1 MRLFF
6 LSVFLF
12 SIVACNAPQPDATA
26 NEQPAAPTE
35 KTPAPAVAPV
45 TTGPLLP
52 SISNEFMKMLW
63 ENTTYVD
70 YTFYTLPMSM
80 SFDNQPAIQNV
91 LGHLEARP
99 VALPST
105 CKPTGRAFFQKDGEE
120 LGVAEFYLHTDCRC
134 FVFLKDGKPAHSNRI
149 KDQGLEF
156 YQNSIRQAV
165 KQTQQKAQ

>member
-1 MRLFF
+1 MRLVFYTFF
-6 LSVFLF
+6 ALMVL
-12 SIVACNAPQPDATA
+12 ACNAPKTDASA
-26 NEQPAAPTE
+26 SNEQTAPAPESSEAPT
-35 KTPAPAVAPV
+35 V

-52 SISNEFMKMLW
+52 SISQDYMKMLW
-63 ENTTYVD
+63 DSTTYVD

-80 SFDNQPAIQNV
+80 SFDNKPAIQNV
-91 LGHLEARP
+91 LGHLEAIP

-134 FVFLKDGKPAHSNRI
+134 FVFLKDGKPAYSNRI
-149 KDQGLEF
+149 KDSGMEF

>member
-6 LSVFLF
+6 CSIFVLF
-12 SIVACNAPQPDATA
+12 IIACNSPKPETETKT
-26 NEQPAAPTE
+26 EQTTPPTE
-35 KTPAPAVAPV
+35 TLATPPV

-52 SISNEFMKMLW
+52 SISQEFMQMLW
-63 ENTTYVD
+63 ENTSYVD

-80 SFDNQPAIQNV
+80 SFDNKPAIQNV
-91 LGHLEARP
+91 LSHLEAQP

-105 CKPTGRAFFQKDGEE
+105 CKPTGRAFFQKDGED

-149 KDQGLEF
+149 KDKGLEF

-165 KQTQQKAQ
+165 KQTQQNAQ

>member
-1 MRLFF
+1 MRLFI
-6 LSVFLF
+6 S
-12 SIVACNAPQPDATA
+12 SIFALLILACNSPKPDTPTKPEQAAPAT
-26 NEQPAAPTE
+26 ESPAAP
-35 KTPAPAVAPV
+35 AV
-45 TTGPLLP
+45 TTGPMLP
-52 SISNEFMKMLW
+52 SISQEFMQMLW
-63 ENTTYVD
+63 DNTSYVD

-91 LGHLEARP
+91 LAHLEATP

-105 CKPTGRAFFQKDGEE
+105 CKPTGRAFFQKDGED

-149 KDQGLEF
+149 KDKGLEF

-165 KQTQQKAQ
+165 QQTQQNAQ

>member
-6 LSVFLF
+6 LSFALLF
-12 SIVACNAPQPDATA
+12 FACNPSKPDSQTSTQPPAPVKESTSPPAATA
-26 NEQPAAPTE
+26 
-35 KTPAPAVAPV
+35 
-45 TTGPLLP
+45 GPLLP
-52 SISNEFMKMLW
+52 SISNDFMKMLW
-63 ENTTYVD
+63 ENTSYVD

-99 VALPST
+99 VALAST
-105 CKPTGRAFFQKDGEE
+105 CKPTGRAFFQKDGED

-149 KDQGLEF
+149 KDEGLEF

-165 KQTQQKAQ
+165 QQTQQKAQ

>member
-1 MRLFF
+1 MR
-6 LSVFLF
+6 FLF
-12 SIVACNAPQPDATA
+12 CFFSALIILACNSPKADGPTNEKQTA
-26 NEQPAAPTE
+26 SVPESPVTPPA
-35 KTPAPAVAPV
+35 V

-52 SISNEFMKMLW
+52 SISQDFMKMLW
-63 ENTTYVD
+63 DSTTYVD

-80 SFDNQPAIQNV
+80 SFDNKPAIQNV
-91 LGHLEARP
+91 LGHLEAKP

-105 CKPTGRAFFQKDGEE
+105 CKPTGRAFFQRDGEE

-134 FVFLKDGKPAHSNRI
+134 FVFLEDGKPAHSNRI
-149 KDQGLEF
+149 KDSGLEF

>member
-1 MRLFF
+1 MRSFF
-6 LSVFLF
+6 F
-12 SIVACNAPQPDATA
+12 SFFVLLIFACNSPKPDSTTDTQA
-26 NEQPAAPTE
+26 AAPVTE
-35 KTPAPAVAPV
+35 STPAPAV

-63 ENTTYVD
+63 ENTSYVD
-70 YTFYTLPMSM
+70 YTFYRLPMSM

-91 LGHLEARP
+91 LGHLEAVP

-105 CKPTGRAFFQKDGEE
+105 CKPTGRAFFQKDGED

-149 KDQGLEF
+149 NDKGLEF

-165 KQTQQKAQ
+165 QKTQQKPQ